1 MNYLIKPDGFL
12 YGLIHSD
19 LDNYLLYRYD
29 ELIIELYKTF
39 ESLKNEQGTA
49 EVFDLFTNMLK
60 TKITESKRK
69 IRSLDLY
76 LKAEIIPIN
85 EISLNQI
92 RKNNLVSINEK
103 TECLIND
110 LNIIRKQLGLKEN
123 YNKKISKKTTYQWQ
137 TNPDEELPKLFNLMI
152 NKYKLL
158 ASDTSKEQFKAVFTG
173 QPVESINPM
182 KWNPAKNLLAYF
194 INSLYDKKKLY
205 EIINPDKWDV
215 AKDCFLDCKNLSQ
228 LSDLYKNNK
237 TGLPKN
243 SKIIDELLNAL

>member
-110 LNIIRKQLGLKEN
+110 LNIISE
-123 YNKKISKKTTYQWQ
+123 
-137 TNPDEELPKLFNLMI
+137 M
-152 NKYKLL
+152 
-158 ASDTSKEQFKAVFTG
+158 V
-173 QPVESINPM
+173 
-182 KWNPAKNLLAYF
+182 
-194 INSLYDKKKLY
+194 
-205 EIINPDKWDV
+205 
-215 AKDCFLDCKNLSQ
+215 
-228 LSDLYKNNK
+228 
-237 TGLPKN
+237 
-243 SKIIDELLNAL
+243 